1 MVLATA
7 GVSQIQSVTV
17 TVSQFSVVSP
27 AGCPSDRG
35 VAVTAR
41 ASRATR
47 ELSEL
52 RDHGENTG
60 AVRGRGLFA
69 IRRQSWAGCCRSAW
83 SSRAFSCVPTSS
95 QQLVFSSESLP
106 QPREAS

>member
-7 GVSQIQSVTV
+7 GVSQIQSVDRHSLT
-17 TVSQFSVVSP
+17 VVSP